1 MINKEFRTG
10 YTKSSLHEN
19 KETSYHGQNH
29 ALLKKTSVIM
39 KVTLFGNMVLTD
51 FIKLEQALVQY
62 SLCPYKNRKRG
73 H

>member
-1 MINKEFRTG
+1 MKTRKQVSWAEPC
-10 YTKSSLHEN
+10 
-19 KETSYHGQNH
+19 
-29 ALLKKTSVIM
+29 LLKKTSVIM